1 MEAALSAAVERQD
14 LAPFEALLEVLA
26 RPFEERPGL
35 EGYTLPPQPQE
46 RVLQT
51 FCGT

>member
-1 MEAALSAAVERQD
+1 
-14 LAPFEALLEVLA
+14 VLA
-26 RPFEERPGL
+26 RPFEDQ
-35 EGYTLPPQPQE
+35 PPFAAYATSPKPEE